1 MDEADEANELR
12 RLQARAYGRD
22 ADIADDPAAQARLA
36 ELERAHAPRPSV
48 PASPRPG
55 HEGAEVAGFRTPDT
69 AVLDPSRE
77 VGDSSHEVGHASA
90 RGLGSGREG
99 SEAAGFRTPDE
110 AFLDPSRARED
121 PSGEGGLDAPGRGWA
136 GSIRRML
143 DTLSPSRRTWLGAAC
158 IALAAVAVTAVV
170 TALPWP
176 DPRQVATIAVDA
188 DAPWPELLGERTPDA
203 ALFEDFHGLTVIRD
217 IGWFSPEEDRDT
229 CLVIVRSELLREEV
243 GALQP
248 VTWACGAG
256 DFPPTLHMTVNPGQ
270 PEALRERFA
279 DGTGLEFV
287 LDGDVVSVRADD

>member
-1 MDEADEANELR
+1 MDEADEADELR

-22 ADIADDPAAQARLA
+22 ADISDDPAAQARLA
-36 ELERAHAPRPSV
+36 ELERAHAPRPA
-48 PASPRPG
+48 PASPPHSGRAG
-55 HEGAEVAGFRTPDT
+55 SEVVGLRTPNPALSDP
-69 AVLDPSRE
+69 AHEVGDPARGSAREEADSAGMNPAAAASPDPSREGLDPSRE
-77 VGDSSHEVGHASA
+77 DG
-90 RGLGSGREG
+90 GR
-99 SEAAGFRTPDE
+99 DQ
-110 AFLDPSRARED
+110 
-121 PSGEGGLDAPGRGWA
+121 GERGWA
-136 GSIRRML
+136 RSIRRML

-158 IALAAVAVTAVV
+158 IALAALAVTAVV
-170 TALPWP
+170 TTLPWP

-270 PEALRERFA
+270 PDALRERFA

>member
-1 MDEADEANELR
+1 MNEADELR

-22 ADIADDPAAQARLA
+22 ADITGDPAAQERLA
-36 ELERAHAPRPSV
+36 ELERAHAPRRSM
-48 PASPRPG
+48 PAAPPPPG
-55 HEGAEVAGFRTPDT
+55 REESETAAFRTSNAAFP
-69 AVLDPSRE
+69 DPSRE
-77 VGDSSHEVGHASA
+77 ARDASA
-90 RGLGSGREG
+90 RGFAREG
-99 SEAAGFRTPDE
+99 SEMAGSDPAGAAS
-110 AFLDPSRARED
+110 ADPSRE
-121 PSGEGGLDAPGRGWA
+121 SGEGGGRDAGERGWL

-143 DTLSPSRRTWLGAAC
+143 EPLGPSGRTWLGAAC

-170 TALPWP
+170 TTLPWP

-188 DAPWPELLGERTPDA
+188 DASWPELLGERTPDA

-217 IGWFSPEEDRDT
+217 IGWFSAEEERDT

-287 LDGDVVSVRADD
+287 LDGDVISVRADD

>member
-1 MDEADEANELR
+1 MDEADELR

-36 ELERAHAPRPSV
+36 ELERANAPLPSV
-48 PASPRPG
+48 PTSPRSG
-55 HEGAEVAGFRTPDT
+55 REGSEVAGFRTPH
-69 AVLDPSRE
+69 AAYADPSRE
-77 VGDSSHEVGHASA
+77 TLDSS
-90 RGLGSGREG
+90 RE
-99 SEAAGFRTPDE
+99 S
-110 AFLDPSRARED
+110 LDSTREEGGPSRAE
-121 PSGEGGLDAPGRGWA
+121 GEGDAPARGWV

-143 DTLSPSRRTWLGAAC
+143 EPLSPSGRAWLGAAC
-158 IALAAVAVTAVV
+158 IALAAVGVTAVV
-170 TALPWP
+170 TTLPWP

-188 DAPWPELLGERTPDA
+188 DAPWPELLGEQTPDA

-217 IGWFSPEEDRDT
+217 IGWFSPEEERDT

-243 GALQP
+243 GALQL

-287 LDGDVVSVRADD
+287 LDGDVISVRADD